1 MGNMLQETNCIIFV
15 NVLNQ
20 VFEGSVLL
28 QESKPGPV
36 KMDDLSG
43 VTLSRNGSWNKKI
56 IYKLIFW

>member
-43 VTLSRNGSWNKKI
+43 VTLSRMDLWFLKKSF
-56 IYKLIFW
+56 KN

>member
-43 VTLSRNGSWNKKI
+43 VTLSRMD
-56 IYKLIFW
+56 L